1 MAAVP
6 YYLLAA
12 GIVLIIAGY
21 LIANL
26 GAGSDRTFIDPKMSD
41 KEIKRKLNQSE
52 GNPLGGIVVLL
63 GYLVMFAGIVW
74 RVVRFFV

>member
-1 MAAVP
+1 MAAAP

-21 LIANL
+21 FIAHL
-26 GAGSDRTFIDPKMSD
+26 GAGSDGTFIDPRMSN

-52 GNPLGGIVVLL
+52 GNPLGGIVILF